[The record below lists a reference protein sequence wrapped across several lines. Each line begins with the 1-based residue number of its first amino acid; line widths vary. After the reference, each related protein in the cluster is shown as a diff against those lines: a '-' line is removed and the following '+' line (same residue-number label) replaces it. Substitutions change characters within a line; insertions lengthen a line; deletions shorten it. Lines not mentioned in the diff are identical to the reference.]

1 MWSSTDWTMPCM
13 ERLLYLI
20 TVSAVWCKIL
30 KEIVSAS
37 SSLERKRESWK
48 AVVPFVP
55 IKWRVFP
62 WEMPSLEELWM
73 PSEIRLTAREK
84 LLLGIIVRLS
94 SLHPELLIEKRSMF
108 LCRPVFWR
116 LTPCSQS
123 VEDRES

>member
-13 ERLLYLI
+13 ERWLYLT

-37 SSLERKRESWK
+37 SSLERKRELWK
-48 AVVPFVP
+48 AAVPFVP

-84 LLLGIIVRLS
+84 LLLGITARLS
-94 SLHPELLIEKRSMF
+94 SLLRESLTEKRSMF
-108 LCRPVFWR
+108 PCRPVFWR
-116 LTPCSQS
+116 LTPCSLS